1 MGLVTAAEVDP
12 KVVCEAA
19 GLEATD
25 EERAETGREGGT
37 DGAGKA
43 LEKLGAVL
51 GLSFIHVG
59 ASLEEAS
66 LLVLLG
72 SRPGVACWMFAG
84 KSLRGGHLSTGASD
98 LTSQSELVLDR
109 FEFR

>member
-25 EERAETGREGGT
+25 EERAETGRDGG
-37 DGAGKA
+37 GKA

-72 SRPGVACWMFAG
+72 SRPGVACWVFAG

-98 LTSQSELVLDR
+98 LTSQSEPVLDR